1 MAVVLF
7 YFVFVVFFHRAPE
20 QSSRPA
26 PGIEKDSILEALI
39 AGSHHERVVFARSVR
54 IGLAPMQ
61 HQRLEL
67 EFLQTRAEVLRPVT
81 APAALALAN
90 VDRDHRELAIQS
102 DAICFCAAV
111 RLTVRGV

>member
-20 QSSRPA
+20 QSSRAA

-39 AGSHHERVVFARSVR
+39 AGSHHERVVFARSAR
-54 IGLAPMQ
+54 IGLAPIQ

-67 EFLQTRAEVLRPVT
+67 EFLQTRPDALRPVT
-81 APAALALAN
+81 APAALALPN
-90 VDRDHRELAIQS
+90 LDQEPRQP
-102 DAICFCAAV
+102 
-111 RLTVRGV
+111 G

>member
-20 QSSRPA
+20 QSSCPA
-26 PGIEKDSILEALI
+26 PGVEKDSINEGLI
-39 AGSHHERVVFARSVR
+39 ARSYYQRVVLARSVW

-61 HQRLEL
+61 HERLKL

-81 APAALALAN
+81 APAALALPN
-90 VDRDHRELAIQS
+90 VDQEHRELVI
-102 DAICFCAAV
+102 
-111 RLTVRGV
+111 